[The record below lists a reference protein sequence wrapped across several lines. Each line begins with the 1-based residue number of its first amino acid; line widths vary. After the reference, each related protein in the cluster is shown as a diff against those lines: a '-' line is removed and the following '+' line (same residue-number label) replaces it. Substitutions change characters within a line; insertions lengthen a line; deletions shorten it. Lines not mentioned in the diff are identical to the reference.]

1 MREQP
6 TLLLFSSLR
15 RITMEETHTFPESK
29 VRAEFINTS
38 VAVDMV
44 KLTKDGAVMVLTAE
58 DAMTIALTLLDR
70 KNQNLATP
78 PIRLE

>member
-1 MREQP
+1 
-6 TLLLFSSLR
+6 
-15 RITMEETHTFPESK
+15 MEETHTFPESK

-44 KLTKDGAVMVLTAE
+44 KLTQEGNPEPMTLTA
-58 DAMTIALTLLDR
+58 DDFFSLVVMFLAR
-70 KNQNLATP
+70 KNRNVATP